1 MKKHFTLIELLVVIA
16 IIAIL
21 AAILL
26 PALNSARSRGRSAS
40 CISNLNQ
47 IGKMMALYADQFDDS
62 VIPFEAMPGSA
73 SNTGFYVWH
82 DARSFFHGYF
92 SATNNG
98 YAVSGA
104 MVCPEINRSEKLF
117 YDPAQ
122 GAFLW
127 TRAYTIPQGS
137 SWSPQYAVST
147 VYGRVQKRAFY
158 KTPSQVCQ
166 TTDGIGQP
174 SYNANNEL
182 YFKKTNPISGP
193 SNRRVDYR
201 HADRAN
207 ALTMSLG
214 VTSVSEFVK
223 TKAGMDNPDKQISI
237 E

>member
-26 PALNSARSRGRSAS
+26 PALNSARARGRSAS
-40 CISNLNQ
+40 CVSNLNQ

-62 VIPFEAMPGSA
+62 VIPFEVMPGSA
-73 SNTGFYVWH
+73 SNTGFYQWF

-92 SATNNG
+92 SITNNG

-104 MVCPEINRSEKLF
+104 MVCPEINRSEKQF

-122 GAFLW
+122 SIFLW

-137 SWSPQYAVST
+137 SWSPQYAVTT

-158 KTPSQVCQ
+158 KSPTQVCQ
-166 TTDGIGQP
+166 VTDGIGQP

-182 YFKKTNPISGP
+182 YFKKINPISG
-193 SNRRVDYR
+193 SGNRRVDYR

-207 ALTMSLG
+207 VLTMSLG

-223 TKAGMDNPDKQISI
+223 TQGGMDAPDKQISI

>member
-26 PALNSARSRGRSAS
+26 PALNSARARGRSAS
-40 CISNLNQ
+40 CVSNLNQ

-92 SATNNG
+92 SVTNNG

-104 MVCPEINRSEKLF
+104 MVCPEVNRSEKIC

-122 GAFLW
+122 GTFLW

-158 KTPSQVCQ
+158 KSPTQVCQ
-166 TTDGIGQP
+166 TTDGIGMA

-182 YFKKTNPISGP
+182 YFKKVNPINGTG
-193 SNRRVDYR
+193 NRRVDYR

-207 ALTMSLG
+207 VLTMSLG

-223 TKAGMDNPDKQISI
+223 TQGAMDAPDKQISI